1 MNKKL
6 SIICAIALISFA
18 FGCKSDQKQEDK
30 KETEEVKPKT
40 ESDISGQFK
49 VDENSSTI
57 NWVGSK
63 PAGSHN
69 GIIKI
74 ESGEM
79 SFENGELVSG
89 KFTIDMK
96 SINVQD
102 LEGKEKADLENHL
115 KGTVEGKE
123 DHFFNVEKYP
133 KASFKIATVEA
144 VGDKYKIK
152 GDLEIKG
159 TSNPVEFVS
168 EINFGNNNQAVK
180 LISEEFSIDR
190 TKWGIEFMSKS
201 VFDDLKDK
209 FINDE
214 IKLQVNLKATKY

>member
-6 SIICAIALISFA
+6 SVICAIALISIA
-18 FGCKSDQKQEDK
+18 IGCKSDQKQEEI
-30 KETEEVKPKT
+30 KETEVKPKT

-69 GIIKI
+69 GIIKV

-79 SFENGELVSG
+79 SFENGQLVSG

-96 SINVQD
+96 SINVED
-102 LEGKEKADLENHL
+102 LEGEEKADLENHL

-133 KASFKIATVEA
+133 KASFKIGSVEA

-159 TSNPVEFVS
+159 VKNAVEFIS
-168 EINFGNNNQAVK
+168 EINFGNDNQAVK

-190 TKWGIEFMSKS
+190 TEWGIEFMSKS

-214 IKLQVNLKATKY
+214 IKLQVNLKATQS